1 VGWIIGWSHRIFY
14 RAVGRRKAGGQGE
27 EGSGGGTSMSLVT
40 GDGNDEGEAM
50 WCDRFQRGRG
60 EETRQLH
67 GARGRRHNEEQCGG
81 QGGRRRQL
89 AFGGRR

>member
-1 VGWIIGWSHRIFY
+1 VGWIIGWSHRVFY
-14 RAVGRRKAGGQGE
+14 RAVGWRKAGGQGE
-27 EGSGGGTSMSLVT
+27 EGSGSETSMSPVM
-40 GDGNDEGEAM
+40 GDGNDEGEVM
-50 WCDRFQRGRG
+50 WCDRFRRGRG

-67 GARGRRHNEEQCGG
+67 GATGGRHNEERCGG